1 MDVSIIVPLYNEEE
15 NIQLGYDELATVLN
29 KNFNNRFEIIYVDDG
44 STDNTWDVLSKL
56 VESTNM
62 VQVLKLRKNFGQSSA
77 IAAGLSI
84 STGEVVVLID
94 GDLQN
99 DPRDIPMLVGKLVE
113 EKLDIVSGWRQ
124 KRKDNL
130 ISIIIPSKIANY
142 LISMITGVRL
152 RDYGCTLK
160 AYRGE
165 LIRGLPLYGELHRFL
180 PAIATSMGATVL
192 ELPVNHRS
200 RRFGKSK
207 YGLGK
212 SYKVVLDL
220 IKTQFFLRYYESPLY
235 FFGKIGFWISVPGLL
250 VGGYYSFQN
259 LVLGISIGNKLPSL
273 IFSGFAVLAGLLII
287 VVGLIAE
294 LIVHIEYKRNP
305 TSSYKIESRLP

>member
-15 NIQLGYDELATVLN
+15 NILLGYDELATVLN
-29 KNFNNRFEIIYVDDG
+29 QNFNNRFEIIYVDDG
-44 STDNTWDVLSKL
+44 STDKTWDLLSKL
-56 VESTNM
+56 VESNNM
-62 VQVLKLRKNFGQSSA
+62 VQALKLRKNFGQSSA

-99 DPRDIPMLVGKLVE
+99 DPRDIPILVE
-113 EKLDIVSGWRQ
+113 KLAKEKLDIVSGWRQ

-130 ISIIIPSKIANY
+130 ISVIFPSKIANY

-180 PAIATSMGATVL
+180 PAIASSMGATVL

-212 SYKVVLDL
+212 FYKVVLDL

-235 FFGKIGFWISVPGLL
+235 FFGKIGFWVSFPGFL

-259 LVLGISIGNKLPSL
+259 LVIGTSIGHKLPSL

-305 TSSYKIESRLP
+305 TSSYKIKSRLP